1 MSYKKPGIVHDGVRY
16 PPQVTREI
24 LEAMKTFQTRDDDI
38 AIVSYPKTGTN
49 WTLEIVTQIL
59 QATGRSAANS
69 DDHLIGKLEFH
80 YPENPHPSYVLL
92 EDAPS
97 PREKILV
104 VMRNPKDTA
113 VSYYHHCLKCRNI
126 DANQLPW
133 PKYFQDALAGKEEYG
148 SFFDHVLSW
157 WEKRGDPHFIFL
169 KYEDMKKDIASEVKK
184 IVKFLEAD
192 LDAATIAGIAEK
204 CTFEGMKATLDNSR
218 YSGRRVNARK
228 VGRGSAA
235 AAPKRTRPNL
245 DRVDTRLPKGVRVV
259 GDWKNYFTDEQN
271 QAFDAQYD
279 EKLKGTGLDFE
290 FE

>member
-16 PPQVTREI
+16 PRQVTREI

-49 WTLEIVTQIL
+49 WTLEIVTHIL
-59 QATGRSAANS
+59 QAAGRSAANS
-69 DDHLIGKLEFH
+69 DEHLIGKLEFH

-97 PREKILV
+97 PRVILTHLKPGTAPPRIANPRGKEKILV

-148 SFFDHVLSW
+148 IFFDHVLSW
-157 WEKRGDPHFIFL
+157 WQKRGDPHFIFL
-169 KYEDMKKDIASEVKK
+169 KYEDMKKDVASEVKK
-184 IVKFLEAD
+184 IAKFLEAD
-192 LDAATIAGIAEK
+192 LDAATIARIAEK
-204 CTFEGMKATLDNSR
+204 CTFEGMKSTLDNSR

-228 VGRGSAA
+228 G
-235 AAPKRTRPNL
+235 
-245 DRVDTRLPKGVRVV
+245 VV

>member
-1 MSYKKPGIVHDGVRY
+1 MSYKKPGIVHDGVLY

-97 PREKILV
+97 PRVILTHLKPGTAPPGIANPRGKEKILV

-113 VSYYHHCLKCRNI
+113 VSYYHHCLRCRSI

-133 PKYFQDALAGKEEYG
+133 PKYFQDALVGKEEYG

-169 KYEDMKKDIASEVKK
+169 KYEDMKKDVASEVKK
-184 IVKFLEAD
+184 IAKFLEAD
-192 LDAATIAGIAEK
+192 LDAATIAGISEK

-228 VGRGSAA
+228 G
-235 AAPKRTRPNL
+235 
-245 DRVDTRLPKGVRVV
+245 VV